1 MRILKFI
8 GIIAIIAMFTAASFA
23 MVTMPP
29 AL

>member
-23 MVTMPP
+23 MIALPP
-29 AL
+29 Q